1 MGFLDFMKK
10 IFLEK
15 ENNNGNYLALNED
28 NLPQNQQVKESYLG
42 LEEDLTV
49 SIAKIKQRIMAIKIY
64 YPEEAEKIEE
74 EIRALEEYMEN
85 YEEVDL
91 EAQNNINSR
100 YQNIKE
106 RFQNFQKTSE
116 ERFLFSEVKR
126 LHIQLDKM
134 FFGEEDKEHT
144 ITDEKIEQLEQN
156 LQVLDKNKTKF
167 TEMKQQ
173 QYIKEIIDARYRL
186 KCCKMANQDNSINLF
201 EYAPEVE
208 KIFYANLF
216 VQDIQDMYDKIER
229 IKFLYKIEGLEISLE
244 EQEKVLDSL
253 IPSIID
259 AYTQEEERT
268 ITDIFRD
275 SDTMERYIQIA
286 GDLRDKLTHIHNNIQ
301 EEKDKIEEERKTQQE
316 QEYYKNM
323 QEEDMLKKIRELES
337 DSLTTT
343 DAYKAILEYEKEI
356 AQAKGLLEDES
367 TMCLEDIEVF
377 RIENKDISK
386 YWLMAKES
394 GVKINIFPSV
404 DNRKKRHISGKT
416 KRRRT

>member
-268 ITDIFRD
+268 ITDIF
-275 SDTMERYIQIA
+275 
-286 GDLRDKLTHIHNNIQ
+286 
-301 EEKDKIEEERKTQQE
+301 
-316 QEYYKNM
+316 
-323 QEEDMLKKIRELES
+323 
-337 DSLTTT
+337 
-343 DAYKAILEYEKEI
+343 
-356 AQAKGLLEDES
+356 
-367 TMCLEDIEVF
+367 
-377 RIENKDISK
+377 
-386 YWLMAKES
+386 
-394 GVKINIFPSV
+394 
-404 DNRKKRHISGKT
+404 
-416 KRRRT
+416 

>member
-404 DNRKKRHISGKT
+404 DNRKKRHFSGKT
-416 KRRRT
+416 T